1 MAIRSVSEIRSLRR
15 GLSVLRALEAGEAR
29 SLDELHRAL
38 DLSKTT
44 ISRILVTLEAER
56 LAAQRIADG
65 KWVAG
70 PGIGPPDTVNA
81 THNLLVRAAGP
92 ELAKLCAKA
101 IWPSDLSV
109 RSGLKMVLVETSRPH
124 TTLMFNK
131 ISVGFEI
138 DFMFSAPGRAY
149 LAFCPDREREHII
162 SRLRTRP
169 EYGFLFES
177 GAMEKILDEVRARNY
192 GYRDIHWGG
201 RSHNLKAVFDDGL
214 DAIAVPIFTGRAV
227 LGCVNLIWI
236 RSVLSRKD
244 AVSRYLEDLQNAA
257 RAIAEGYAALS
268 ANDG

>member
-1 MAIRSVSEIRSLRR
+1 MAIKSVNEIRSLRR
-15 GLSVLRALEAGEAR
+15 GLAVLRALEAGEAR
-29 SLDELHRAL
+29 SLGELHRAL

-56 LAAQRIADG
+56 LASQRLVDG
-65 KWVAG
+65 KWAAG
-70 PGIGPPDTVNA
+70 PGIGPADRISA

-92 ELAKLCAKA
+92 ELARLCASA

-131 ISVGFEI
+131 VSVGFEI
-138 DFMFSAPGRAY
+138 DFLFSAPGRAY
-149 LAFCPDREREHII
+149 LAFCPDREREHVL

-169 EYGFLFES
+169 EYGILFES
-177 GAMEKILDEVRARNY
+177 GTMERILDEVRAQNY
-192 GYRDIHWGG
+192 GHRDIHWGG
-201 RSHNLKAVFDDGL
+201 RSHHLKATFDDGL
-214 DAIAVPIFTGRAV
+214 DAIAVPIFAGGAV

-244 AVSRYLEDLQNAA
+244 AVARYLEDLRRAA
-257 RAIAEGYAALS
+257 EAISAGYRALL
-268 ANDG
+268 D